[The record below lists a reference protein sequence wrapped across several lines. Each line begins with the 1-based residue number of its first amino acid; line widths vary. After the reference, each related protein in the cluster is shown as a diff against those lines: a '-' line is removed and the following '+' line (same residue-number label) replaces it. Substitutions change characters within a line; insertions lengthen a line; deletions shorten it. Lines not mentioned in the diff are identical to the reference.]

1 MLQAFIRMAVVAATA
16 LAQNAA
22 GPSLDEQLGNV
33 NQLLERGRSGD
44 AERLLRQL
52 IPKPEDEPVEQS
64 GIFSSSGFHDIM
76 WALVGASYLWAND
89 YAGAER
95 VTGERLRAADAKG
108 PPGAG
113 HVPIFLALLAEI
125 YRLQGKHAAAYP
137 LYARLN
143 QMWLANQLPADFQN
157 RTEFGFVECLIVRG
171 QAAIAEA
178 ASVPP
183 VDPDGSYVGPSFHEG
198 IFNVHA
204 VAMEEAGHRTEAA
217 RFAANIDAESR
228 RPPAANQQDRDL
240 LRARLMSA
248 RKQDAAAEAIYRK
261 WTTYWKSPDLPGIP
275 DPKESLQIRAT
286 PLIAY
291 GHFLSVHGRAR
302 EAQAIQ
308 MQVIALGCRFG
319 SCE

>member
-1 MLQAFIRMAVVAATA
+1 MLRAFIATALLMAPA

-22 GPSLDEQLGNV
+22 RPSLDEQLRDV
-33 NQLLERGRSGD
+33 NQLLEGGRTSD

-52 IPKPEDEPVEQS
+52 IPRPEDEPVAQG
-64 GIFSSSGFHDIM
+64 GIFSSGDFHDVM
-76 WALVGASYLWAND
+76 WALTGSSYLWAHD

-95 VTGERLRAADAKG
+95 VTAERLHAAEAKG
-108 PPGAG
+108 PAGAG
-113 HVPIFLALLAEI
+113 HVPIFLSLMAEI
-125 YRLQGKHAAAYP
+125 YRLQGKHATAYP
-137 LYARLN
+137 LYVRLN
-143 QMWLANQLPADFQN
+143 QMWLDSQLPADFQN

-171 QAAIAEA
+171 QAAIAEET
-178 ASVPP
+178 SVPA

-198 IFNVHA
+198 VFNTHA
-204 VAMEEAGHRTEAA
+204 IAMEEAGHRTEAA
-217 RFAANIDAESR
+217 QFAAKIDAGSR

-240 LRARLMSA
+240 FRARLLSA

-261 WTTYWKSPDLPGIP
+261 WSGYWKTPDLPGIP

-302 EAQAIQ
+302 EAQAVQ
-308 MQVIALGCRFG
+308 MQLTVMGCRFG
-319 SCE
+319 TCE